1 MPKHVISKR
10 IEKMETA
17 NKRERIDA
25 YYDAAIYV
33 VELLHYWPQDSDE
46 LQEFLDY
53 GRCTDKE
60 PPEFEDLKEALAT
73 VYYAGRQI
81 GLKEVLSERQIFAL
95 ARNLCR
101 SRPRQ
106 KSYLKT
112 LKARRRCALDT
123 PEIVTFR
130 ELEEKYQFHLW
141 LKSELI
147 RTGRKSDVHFDRWK
161 RRHGCV
167 TFYDLITAPGDDED
181 VAVHSA

>member
-10 IEKMETA
+10 IEKSSAAT
-17 NKRERIDA
+17 KRERIDA

-33 VELLHYWPQDSDE
+33 VELLRYWPQDNDE

-53 GRCTDKE
+53 GRCTSEE
-60 PPEFEDLKEALAT
+60 PPEFEDFKEALAT

-112 LKARRRCALDT
+112 LKARRRCALDA
-123 PEIVTFR
+123 PEIITFR

-141 LKSELI
+141 LKGELV
-147 RTGRKSDVHFDRWK
+147 RNGHKSNVGFDTWK
-161 RRHGCV
+161 RRHKCV
-167 TFYDLITAPGDDED
+167 TFYDVITAPTGEE
-181 VAVHSA
+181 VAQSA